1 MVMRNIEMWQ
11 IMSVVLLTGIFLLE
25 IVQTILMIG

>member
-1 MVMRNIEMWQ
+1 MRNIEMWQ
-11 IMSVVLLTGIFLLE
+11 IMSVVLLMGIFLLE

>member
-1 MVMRNIEMWQ
+1 MKKLEMWQ